1 MKISEPKYCPYCGA
15 PVVRLLDDGAN
26 LYCSN
31 QNCPERNLEKLKY
44 FVSKEC
50 MDIDGISGKTLER
63 LLNNKTYSIRS
74 WWDLYNMSAEAF
86 MNIGLGEKT
95 SANLA
100 SELEKSRKSS
110 ADKVLMAMSI
120 PMIGKVN
127 AKKLLERFSSIQNLE
142 DIACGPQKS
151 MIYSE
156 IGDVAGQYVIDY
168 MTANHN
174 CTGSEL
180 SHVYELLNTV
190 YSGDNKDCTIEKS
203 TKLSG
208 YIILATGTFDN
219 FSRDG
224 IKESVTANGAK
235 YASGVNGKLSFLIVG
250 HDPGPSKI
258 AKAKELG
265 LKMITEAEYMQMIG
279 MSIND
284 TAKPSVPQQNACNAS
299 VSLF

>member
-1 MKISEPKYCPYCGA
+1 MKIFEPKHCPYCGA

-31 QNCPERNLEKLKY
+31 QNCSGRNLEKLKY

-50 MDIDGISGKTLER
+50 MDIDGISGKTLEKI
-63 LLNNKTYSIRS
+63 LADKSYNIRN
-74 WWDLYNMSAEAF
+74 WWDLYSMSKESF

-95 SANLA
+95 SANLVD
-100 SELEKSRKSS
+100 ELNKSRRAS
-110 ADKVLMAMSI
+110 ADKVLMALSI

-127 AKKLLERFSSIQNLE
+127 TKKLLERFSSIQNLE

-151 MIYSE
+151 MICSE
-156 IGDVAGQYVIDY
+156 IGEVAGQYVIDY

-174 CTGSEL
+174 VPDSEL
-180 SHVYELLNTV
+180 SYVYELLTTT
-190 YSGDNKDCTIEKS
+190 YSDDTTALPVEKS

-208 YIILATGTFDN
+208 YIVLATGTFDN

-224 IKESVTANGAK
+224 IKESVISNGGK
-235 YASGVNGKLSFLIVG
+235 YASGVSGKLSFLITG

-258 AKAKELG
+258 TKAKELG
-265 LKMITEAEYMQMIG
+265 VKMITEREYMEMIG
-279 MSIND
+279 MPVPEAYMESKMNNDSI
-284 TAKPSVPQQNACNAS
+284 S